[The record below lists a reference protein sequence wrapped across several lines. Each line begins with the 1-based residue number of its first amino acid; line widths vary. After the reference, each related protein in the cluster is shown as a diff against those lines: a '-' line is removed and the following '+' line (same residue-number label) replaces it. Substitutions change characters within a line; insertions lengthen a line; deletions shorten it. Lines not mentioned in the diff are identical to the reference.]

1 MRVVSFLLT
10 GKMASEVLTFSQT
23 EGDSEESTTSSEAD
37 TEAQP
42 SRLLVLGAEEVRP
55 QPYLFVREELLIRA
69 FPG

>member
-42 SRLLVLGAEEVRP
+42 SRLLV
-55 QPYLFVREELLIRA
+55 
-69 FPG
+69 